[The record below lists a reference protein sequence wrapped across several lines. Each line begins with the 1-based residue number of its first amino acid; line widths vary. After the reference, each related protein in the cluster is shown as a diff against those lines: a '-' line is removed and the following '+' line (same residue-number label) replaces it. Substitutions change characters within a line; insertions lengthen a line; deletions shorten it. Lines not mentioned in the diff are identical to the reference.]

1 MVVKD
6 DAVVLI
12 KASKLS
18 LKDKFMEYEPK
29 RKSEQ
34 KFKQLLTEVIKR
46 GVKDFYKPKNDPSF
60 RDDGYGITYE
70 ADKLPAI
77 GRTFKWWRYTAK
89 MFNIARKSRLGT
101 KSEYIAFLGVLIKGL
116 VNEGWDIADAWNVI
130 CNNSQKLGHCKG
142 ADNAKDEFELTGS
155 REICGFCDLLNTYK
169 LLADDTDTGCFWI
182 AGCAYNSNLSSLS
195 RLLFDYRLGYLGM
208 FSVGWI
214 IYEV

>member
-1 MVVKD
+1 MKD
-6 DAVVLI
+6 DVFVLVE
-12 KASKLS
+12 ASKLS
-18 LKDKFMEYEPK
+18 INDKFMEYEPK

-34 KFKQLLTEVIKR
+34 IFKQLLIEVIKR
-46 GVKDFYKPKNDPSF
+46 GVKDFYRPKYDPSF
-60 RDDGYGITYE
+60 REDGYGITYE
-70 ADKLPAI
+70 ADKIPAI
-77 GRTFKWWRYTAK
+77 ERTFKWWRYTAK

-116 VNEGWDIADAWNVI
+116 VNEGWEIDDAWKAV
-130 CNNSQKLGHCKG
+130 CNNSEKLGHCKG
-142 ADNAKDEFELTGS
+142 AKNAKNEFELTGS
-155 REICGFCDLLNTYK
+155 REVLGFCDLLNTYK

-195 RLLFDYRLGYLGM
+195 HLFFDYRLGRLGI